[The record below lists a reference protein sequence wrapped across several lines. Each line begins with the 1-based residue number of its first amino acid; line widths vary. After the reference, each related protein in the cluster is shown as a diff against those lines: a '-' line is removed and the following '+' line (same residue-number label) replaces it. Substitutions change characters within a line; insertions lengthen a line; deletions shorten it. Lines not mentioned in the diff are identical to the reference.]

1 MGIFRGEGSL
11 IGGNFP
17 GGSFPD
23 TGAPLALQNK
33 LSCFESGERFLIDL
47 TLQDVFF
54 FLFLA
59 STSFVYIYFKTMHL
73 FYTNVGT
80 EAATIRYSV

>member
-1 MGIFRGEGSL
+1 MGIFRGEGIHQEGSL

-17 GGSFPD
+17 GGSFPG

-33 LSCFESGERFLIDL
+33 LSCFEYGERFLIDL
-47 TLQDVFF
+47 TLQDIFF

-59 STSFVYIYFKTMHL
+59 S
-73 FYTNVGT
+73 
-80 EAATIRYSV
+80 